1 MTVHRPK
8 SLSEAVALRL
18 ENPDTTAYLAGGTDD
33 LRLGSDAAGKDLIDI
48 NGLVGT
54 KIEVKDGKLVI
65 GGLATLQDVVESPLV
80 PAFLKDAAKFCSS
93 FEKRNAA
100 TVGGNLAL
108 RRDDSYLAAAMCA
121 AEAKLLVCTKEGEKE
136 IPVAD
141 FLKCS
146 CTPVI
151 EAVVLDPGR
160 TGWVKRFGNTA
171 ASHAAVIAAQSG
183 SVYALTVHG
192 SGLAVGDSPA
202 IYETLEY
209 KDDLTGGADYKKYL
223 AKIVFELGR

>member
-1 MTVHRPK
+1 MIYKPTTVR
-8 SLSEAVALRL
+8 EAVALRA
-18 ENPDTTAYLAGGTDD
+18 EHPDDTVYLAGGTDD
-33 LRLGSDAAGKDLIDI
+33 LRLGSAAAGKDLIDI
-48 NGLVGT
+48 NGLVSE
-54 KIEVKDGKLVI
+54 KIEEKDGKLRI
-65 GGLATLQDVVESPLV
+65 GGLATLQDLVESPLV

-121 AEAKLLVCTKEGEKE
+121 AEATLLLATPDGEKE
-136 IPVAD
+136 RPVAE
-141 FLKCS
+141 FLKCN

-151 EAVVLDPGR
+151 EAVILDADR
-160 TGWVKRFGNTA
+160 IGWVKRFGNTA

-183 SVYALTVHG
+183 DVCALTVHG
-192 SGLAVGDSPA
+192 SGLAVGSSPA
-202 IYETLEY
+202 ICETLEY

-223 AKIVFELGR
+223 AGIVFEQGR

>member
-1 MTVHRPK
+1 MIYKPTTLR
-8 SLSEAVALRL
+8 EAVALRA
-18 ENPDTTAYLAGGTDD
+18 EHPDDSVYLAGGTDD
-33 LRLGSDAAGKDLIDI
+33 LRLGSDAAGKDLIDL
-48 NGLVGT
+48 NGLVDT

-65 GGLATLQDVVESPLV
+65 GGLATLQDVAESPLV
-80 PAFLKDAAKFCSS
+80 PAFIKEAAKFCSS

-141 FLKCS
+141 FLNCN

-151 EAVVLDPGR
+151 EAILLAPDR

-202 IYETLEY
+202 IYEKLAY

-223 AKIVFELGR
+223 AKIVFEQGR